1 MKNPYILTFALL
13 FTLTC
18 SLRVVFAWPQAKEA
32 PEKSVVESTET
43 SEIKDVPVQDEK
55 ALQVVKDSRTRL
67 FDFQSVQADMT
78 QSIALGDFHFL
89 ASGKYS
95 AVNGF
100 KTRIEYSVKLGEME
114 GDFLEVCDGQILHT
128 RRQIRTKPS
137 ASKTAAPPQIELT
150 RRDIR
155 KIIQAVELDLDKPEV
170 FRAAEIG
177 IGGLPAILASL
188 ERTMIFD
195 GIREGVVD
203 GEPVVIVQCV
213 WNPGEQDRIL
223 VGLGGLS
230 GQIQEFLP
238 DRVRITF
245 SKATLFPKKFQY
257 LKKITEEESSYRPIL
272 TVSLANVILN
282 EPVPAQRFSYTPPPG
297 MEERDE
303 TAMFIEAIQKS
314 AKVPVAGSTT
324 KEAKE

>member
-1 MKNPYILTFALL
+1 MKNPYILTFTLL

-18 SLRVVFAWPQAKEA
+18 SLRVVLAWPQADKA
-32 PEKSVVESTET
+32 PKKPTAESTEVP
-43 SEIKDVPVQDEK
+43 EAKDVPIQNEK
-55 ALQVVKDSRTRL
+55 ALQVVKESRSRL
-67 FDFQSVQADMT
+67 FEFQSVQADMS
-78 QSIALGDFHFL
+78 QHVALGDFHFQ
-89 ASGKYS
+89 ASGKYF
-95 AVNGF
+95 AGEGF
-100 KTRIEYSVKLGEME
+100 KSRIEYSVKLGEME

-128 RRQIRTKPS
+128 RRQIRTKAS
-137 ASKTAAPPQIELT
+137 AAKTSAPPQIELT

-155 KIIQAVELDLDKPEV
+155 KIIQEVQLDLDKPEIV
-170 FRAAEIG
+170 RAAEIG

-195 GIREGVVD
+195 GIREDIED
-203 GEPVVIVQCV
+203 GEPVVIVQAV
-213 WNPGEQDRIL
+213 WNPAEHNRIM

-230 GQIQEFLP
+230 AQIQQFLP

-257 LKKITEEESSYRPIL
+257 LTKLTQEESSYRPIL
-272 TVSLANVILN
+272 TVAFTNVILN
-282 EPVPAQRFSYTPPPG
+282 EPIPVRQFNYTPPSG

-324 KEAKE
+324 KEKKE